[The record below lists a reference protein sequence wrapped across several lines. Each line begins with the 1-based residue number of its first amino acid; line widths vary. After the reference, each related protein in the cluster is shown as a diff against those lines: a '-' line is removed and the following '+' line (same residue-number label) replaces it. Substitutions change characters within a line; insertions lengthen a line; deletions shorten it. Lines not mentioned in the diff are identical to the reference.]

1 MREQRKCM
9 RGQGRAIRRR
19 EYLFRESVTTRLVCI
34 QAGRPRRATARRYCG
49 FRSATT
55 SRFFGIPF
63 VFRPPV
69 PYSRPLAC
77 GFFLLTHLPVRCGS
91 TTAAAMPISSLTLTA
106 CFSGRTRWSVNGQRG
121 KLVRRVVFDP
131 FVVWM
136 RWTLTIAGSR
146 RIQCRMVCGS

>member
-1 MREQRKCM
+1 MYERTGKSYTQEGVFIPGVRDDET
-9 RGQGRAIRRR
+9 GLHPGR
-19 EYLFRESVTTRLVCI
+19 
-34 QAGRPRRATARRYCG
+34 QAPTARRYCG

-91 TTAAAMPISSLTLTA
+91 TTAAAISSLTA

-121 KLVRRVVFDP
+121 KIVRRVVFDP

-146 RIQCRMVCGS
+146 RIQCRMVCGT

>member
-34 QAGRPRRATARRYCG
+34 QAGRPRRLVAIVD
-49 FRSATT
+49 SAPP
-55 SRFFGIPF
+55 RQVVFFWNP
-63 VFRPPV
+63 VRLRPPF

-106 CFSGRTRWSVNGQRG
+106 CFSGRTRLSVNGQRG
-121 KLVRRVVFDP
+121 KIVRRVVFDP